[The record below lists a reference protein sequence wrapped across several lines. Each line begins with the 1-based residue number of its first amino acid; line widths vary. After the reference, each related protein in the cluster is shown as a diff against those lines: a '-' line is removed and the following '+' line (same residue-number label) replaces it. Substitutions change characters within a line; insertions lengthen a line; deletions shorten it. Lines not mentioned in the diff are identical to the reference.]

1 MKTKQKPSVVFSH
14 VSKIYSFRHNKPT
27 LSDYIYFRDRRQ
39 KSFTALN
46 NVSFTVHQGDRLAI
60 IGVNGSGKTTILKLM
75 AGVAQ
80 PTKGQIGV
88 TGRTVSLIDLSAGFH
103 PDLNGLENIM
113 INALLLGMKKSEVLS
128 LMDEIIAFADI
139 GEFINQP
146 FFTYSEGMKLRLGF
160 SVGVHSDPEIFI
172 IDESIAAGDEVFKK
186 KAINKIHEL
195 FNSGKTIVLA
205 THMLEFIKNNFDRVI
220 WLEKGEIVADGG
232 VEVVDKFIASF
243 E

>member
-1 MKTKQKPSVVFSH
+1 MCLKSIP
-14 VSKIYSFRHNKPT
+14 FRHNKPT

-60 IGVNGSGKTTILKLM
+60 IGVNGSGKTTILEIN
-75 AGVAQ
+75 GRSC
-80 PTKGQIGV
+80 PTNKRTNWGYWQ
-88 TGRTVSLIDLSAGFH
+88 TVSLIDLSAGFH

-146 FFTYSEGMKLRLGF
+146 FLHT
-160 SVGVHSDPEIFI
+160 
-172 IDESIAAGDEVFKK
+172 
-186 KAINKIHEL
+186 
-195 FNSGKTIVLA
+195 LA
-205 THMLEFIKNNFDRVI
+205 K
-220 WLEKGEIVADGG
+220 
-232 VEVVDKFIASF
+232 
-243 E
+243 